1 MDRLINDYFKAKGLP
16 VTPAL
21 TFEDIT
27 IVDKFSDIP
36 TRSAIK
42 DTRGRLAQNMY
53 LNAPIISA
61 NMDTITESA
70 MAIALA
76 RLGGIGFI
84 HQFLPIDKRCQE
96 IERVKRAD
104 SGIVEK
110 PLLGLPSM
118 TLKEAKSRMKLY
130 NISSLLVVDEKTK
143 KLVGILSHRDY
154 QFERDESKRITD
166 LMTRTKLVTALYDI
180 SLEKARAILSKH
192 KVEKLP
198 LVDKAGRLRGLMTT
212 KDIQKTLEF
221 PIASRD
227 RKGRLLV
234 GGTVGI
240 GNGVIDEVEALLNSE
255 IDVIMIDTARG
266 NSKRMIEIIMAL
278 RKKFGK
284 QVPFVAGNVDTV
296 EGAVRLIEAGVDCVK
311 VGIGGGSACKTR
323 MGPGIGL
330 PQITAVAQCAA
341 LAQHYGIPIIA
352 DGGIKNS
359 SDFCKA
365 LAVGASGVMLGGL
378 LSGTEETPGRPFYED
393 GEKWKIYRGSASLEF
408 QLSRIDRDESDA
420 PMRTPEGVPKRVRYK
435 GEARFVV
442 DELMGHLRSSMS
454 YVGAWTLEEYHEKA
468 TCVWQTTS
476 GFAEGKPHEVA

>member
-227 RKGRLLV
+227 RKGRWQWRYR
-234 GGTVGI
+234 
-240 GNGVIDEVEALLNSE
+240 
-255 IDVIMIDTARG
+255 RG
-266 NSKRMIEIIMAL
+266 
-278 RKKFGK
+278 
-284 QVPFVAGNVDTV
+284 
-296 EGAVRLIEAGVDCVK
+296 
-311 VGIGGGSACKTR
+311 
-323 MGPGIGL
+323 
-330 PQITAVAQCAA
+330 
-341 LAQHYGIPIIA
+341 
-352 DGGIKNS
+352 
-359 SDFCKA
+359 
-365 LAVGASGVMLGGL
+365 
-378 LSGTEETPGRPFYED
+378 
-393 GEKWKIYRGSASLEF
+393 
-408 QLSRIDRDESDA
+408 
-420 PMRTPEGVPKRVRYK
+420 
-435 GEARFVV
+435 
-442 DELMGHLRSSMS
+442 
-454 YVGAWTLEEYHEKA
+454 
-468 TCVWQTTS
+468 
-476 GFAEGKPHEVA
+476 